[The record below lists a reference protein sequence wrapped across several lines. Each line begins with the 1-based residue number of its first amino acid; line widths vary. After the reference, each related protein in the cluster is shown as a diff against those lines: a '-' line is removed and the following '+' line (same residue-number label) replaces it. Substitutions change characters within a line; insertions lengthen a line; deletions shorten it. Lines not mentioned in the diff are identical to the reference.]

1 MRYLKKL
8 FVIVMALALV
18 TMGFAGCSKKS
29 GDTTTENDN
38 SGTPAVTQAASDET
52 TPAPTTPAVQDVT
65 LKVWAPEEEQEILVQ
80 MCEAFAENHPE
91 YNITFDYAIMGVDD
105 SINELKKDATV
116 AADIFLYPSGGIAE
130 LVEAG
135 LIYPITVNT
144 DQVTADH
151 SPAGVKSCTMDG
163 TLYGIPVTPNSWFM
177 YYNKSMYTEDD
188 VKSLETM
195 LAKDLG
201 SDVYNFSCDI
211 DNSWYMSA
219 FFYAAGGTLFGA
231 DGTDP
236 TNCSWNDA
244 TGLQVGQ
251 YLINLVNNPK
261 YVDDA
266 DGLAGSLMAEGKLGA
281 LCSGTWSA
289 DSIKTALG
297 DNYAAT
303 KLPTINIGGKDYQL
317 SNFAD
322 FKAFGVNSNTK
333 YPKPAMEL
341 AEWLGGEEC
350 QLIRFETNN
359 TPPTITALISNPE
372 VAASQEVAAL
382 STQTQY
388 SIPNPTTSKL
398 NDYWTP
404 AAAFGAGIV
413 NGDITKDNL
422 QQSLDAMVNG
432 ILATVTTE

>member
-1 MRYLKKL
+1 MRKMKKL
-8 FVIVMALALV
+8 IGIVMAMALV
-18 TMGFAGCSKKS
+18 TMSFTACGKA
-29 GDTTTENDN
+29 NDEK
-38 SGTPAVTQAASDET
+38 TPANDDKPVVTQPATEEPTDAA
-52 TPAPTTPAVQDVT
+52 TPEVQDVA

-80 MCEAFAENHPE
+80 MCDAFAENHPE
-91 YNITFDYAIMGVDD
+91 YNITFEYGIMGVDD
-105 SINELKKDATV
+105 SITELKKDASV
-116 AADIFLYPSGGIAE
+116 AADVFLYPTGGIAE

-135 LIYPITVNT
+135 LIYPITVNV
-144 DQVTADH
+144 DEITATQ
-151 SPAGVKSCTMDG
+151 SPAGIKSCTMED

-177 YYNKSMYTEDD
+177 YYNSSMYTEDE

-201 SDVYNFSCDI
+201 KDVYNFSCDV

-231 DGTDP
+231 DGTDA

-244 TGLQVGQ
+244 TGLKVGE
-251 YLINLVNNPK
+251 YLVDLINNPK
-261 YVDDA
+261 YIEDA
-266 DGLAGSLMAEGKLGA
+266 DGLAGSLMSEGKLGA

-289 DSIKTALG
+289 ETLKAALG

-303 KLPTINIGGKDYQL
+303 KLPTIKVGETDYQL

-322 FKAFGVNSNTK
+322 FKAFGVNSNTQ

-341 AEWLGGEEC
+341 AAWLGGEEC

-359 TPPTITALISNPE
+359 TPPTVTALIDNPT
-372 VAASQEVAAL
+372 VAASKEVAAL
-382 STQTQY
+382 SLQTQF
-388 SIPNPTTSKL
+388 STPNPTTSKL

-404 AAAFGAGIV
+404 AAAFGAGVV

-422 QQSLDAMVNG
+422 QAGLDSMVNN
-432 ILATVTTE
+432 ILATVAAE

>member
-8 FVIVMALALV
+8 LVIVMALTMV
-18 TMGFAGCSKKS
+18 TVSFAACSKKS
-29 GDTTTENDN
+29 GDKDTSATETTDN
-38 SGTPAVTQAASDET
+38 SAASGEAT
-52 TPAPTTPAVQDVT
+52 KAPEATEPAVQDVA

-91 YNITFDYAIMGVDD
+91 YKITFEYGIMGVDD
-105 SINELKKDATV
+105 SITELKKDATV
-116 AADIFLYPSGGIAE
+116 AADVFLYPSGGIAE

-135 LIYPITVNT
+135 LIYPITVGV
-144 DQVTADH
+144 DEVTASH
-151 SPAGVKSCTMDG
+151 GAAAIKSCTMDN

-177 YYNKSMYTEDD
+177 YYNKSMYTEED

-195 LAKDLG
+195 MAKDLG

-231 DGTDP
+231 NGDDP

-244 TGLQVGQ
+244 TGFKVGQ

-261 YVDDA
+261 YVEDQ

-289 DSIKTALG
+289 ESIKEALG
-297 DNYAAT
+297 DNYAAC
-303 KLPTINIGGKDYQL
+303 KLPTVNIGGADHQL

-359 TPPTITALISNPE
+359 TPPTVAALIENPT

-382 STQTQY
+382 STQTQF
-388 SIPNPTTSKL
+388 STPNPTTSKL

-404 AAAFGAGIV
+404 AAAFGAGVV
-413 NGDITKDNL
+413 NGDITEANL
-422 QQSLDAMVNG
+422 QESLDSMVNSF
-432 ILATVTTE
+432 LATLTN